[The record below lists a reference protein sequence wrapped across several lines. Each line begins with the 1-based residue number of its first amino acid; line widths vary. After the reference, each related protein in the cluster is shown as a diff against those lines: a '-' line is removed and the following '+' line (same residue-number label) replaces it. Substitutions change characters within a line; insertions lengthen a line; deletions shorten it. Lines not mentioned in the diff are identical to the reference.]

1 MSVNNRQSTYG
12 LDEHWFAF
20 HWCLFVKFLR
30 MTISVQFWKSN
41 PEVLDHCANWKE
53 LHWKSMTQF
62 RRYVKLSTKVV
73 KTKIVASSI
82 DLINDALKRV
92 LLNTFSFYNFQLFEN
107 QLLIFSFSKTQPWNL
122 ELLTLFQI
130 SVRNFPENSTL
141 ADFLRCKTLLPPSFY
156 FPTDFSRS
164 WPKWFFVC
172 IVFKSWTFTLQST

>member
-1 MSVNNRQSTYG
+1 
-12 LDEHWFAF
+12 
-20 HWCLFVKFLR
+20 

-41 PEVLDHCANWKE
+41 QEVLDHCANWKE
-53 LHWKSMTQF
+53 LHCWKSMTQF

-107 QLLIFSFSKTQPWNL
+107 QLLNFSFSKTQPWNL

-141 ADFLRCKTLLPPSFY
+141 ADFLRCKTLLPPSFL
-156 FPTDFSRS
+156 FSD
-164 WPKWFFVC
+164 WFFEIMTQVIFC
-172 IVFKSWTFTLQST
+172 VYCFLKAGHLLCKVLRTLCVLQFFFQLKLKAKGY

>member
-1 MSVNNRQSTYG
+1 MNI
-12 LDEHWFAF
+12 DFAF
-20 HWCLFVKFLR
+20 RWCLHVKFLR

-41 PEVLDHCANWKE
+41 QQDLDHCANWKE
-53 LHWKSMTQF
+53 LYWKSMTQF
-62 RRYVKLSTKVV
+62 RRYVKSNTKVV

-107 QLLIFSFSKTQPWNL
+107 QLLNFSFSKTQPWNL

-130 SVRNFPENSTL
+130 SVRNLPENSTL

-172 IVFKSWTFTLQST
+172 IVFKSWTFTLQSKYLELSLFSF